1 MNLKDTYDQIA
12 EDWHRDHQ
20 SDDWWIEGTDRFVA
34 LVGKGAR
41 VLDIGCGSGVK
52 SKYLKEQGLDLVGI
66 DLSPKMIDIARR
78 EVPDTEFHAMDLK
91 EAWRLEGMFD
101 GLFMQAVLLHVP
113 KAEAQEQIT
122 ALARKLKRG
131 GFFYIAVKAKREGG
145 VEEEIKTENDYGYE
159 YQRFFSYY
167 TLDEVKKFFE
177 NAGLKIIYENGADL
191 DQTNWIQV
199 IAQNPE

>member
-20 SDDWWIEGTDRFVA
+20 SDDWWVEGTNRFAVLA
-34 LVGKGAR
+34 GKDAR
-41 VLDIGCGSGVK
+41 VLDIGCGSGAK
-52 SKYLKEQGLDLVGI
+52 SKYLKGQGLNLVGI

-122 ALARKLKRG
+122 ALARKLKPG

-177 NAGLKIIYENGADL
+177 NAGLKIVYENGADL
-191 DQTNWIQV
+191 AQTNWIQS
-199 IAQNPE
+199 IGQKPQ